1 MATTSTIPPM
11 KAPAIPTVPGAL
23 PVLGHALQLLRD
35 PLGFVRGLPRHG
47 ELVRVRLG
55 THPVVVVCD
64 PELTR
69 RLLLDDRSFDKVG
82 PIYQRSQDVVGDGLA
97 GCPHSRH
104 RRQRRLCQPSFHP
117 HRIPEYA
124 PHFTAAADHRIGTW
138 QDGQLIDVSRELM
151 TMTMRSSV
159 SAMFAAELPTE
170 VEQLLLTDLTTLL
183 NGSFRQIVS
192 PALLN
197 QLPTRANQR
206 YQLAT
211 ERFGR
216 TLREIIGHH
225 RTDRTGPADLLSSLL
240 GAVDPED
247 PDGQAVLT
255 DHEISDQLRTFFVA
269 GTETTAATLGWALH
283 LLSRHPRVQSALQAE
298 ADAVLAGSLPTAAD
312 LPALRTTA
320 NVITETLRLYPPAWM
335 LTRETTQPVELGG
348 HAFPTATQVA
358 WSPYL
363 LHHRP
368 DFYPEPERFDP
379 ERWSERK
386 PDRTTFLP
394 FGSGPRKCIGDQFAL
409 TQATLA
415 LAMLAARWQ
424 FTPVAGPPVKPVAK
438 STLTPRGLRLRV
450 TRR

>member
-1 MATTSTIPPM
+1 MATTSTIPPK
-11 KAPAIPTVPGAL
+11 KASAIPTAPGAL

-35 PLGFVRGLPRHG
+35 PLDFVCGLARYG

-55 THPVVVVCD
+55 NHPVVVVCD

-69 RLLLDDRSFDKVG
+69 RLLLDDRTFDKVG
-82 PIYQRSQDVVGDGLA
+82 PIYQRSRDVVGTGLA
-97 GCPHSRH
+97 GCPHSGH

-124 PHFTAAADHRIGTW
+124 PHFTAAAEHRMASW
-138 QDGQLIDVSRELM
+138 QDGQVIDVSGELM

-159 SAMFAAELPTE
+159 AAMFAAEIPHR
-170 VEQLLLTDLTTLL
+170 VERLLLADLTTLL
-183 NGSFRQIVS
+183 NGSFRQIIS
-192 PALLN
+192 PTVLN
-197 QLPTRANQR
+197 RLPTRANRR

-216 TLREIIGHH
+216 TLREIIDHR
-225 RTDRTGPADLLSSLL
+225 RTDRTGPSDLLASLL
-240 GAVDPED
+240 GAVAPED
-247 PDGQAVLT
+247 PDGRPVLT
-255 DHEISDQLRTFFVA
+255 DQEISDQLRTFFVA

-283 LLSRHPRVQSALQAE
+283 LLSRHPRVQSTLQAE
-298 ADAVLAGSLPTAAD
+298 ADAVLGGSPPTAAD

-320 NVITETLRLYPPAWM
+320 NVVTETLRIYPPAWM
-335 LTRETTQPVELGG
+335 LTRETTRPVVLGG
-348 HAFPTATQVA
+348 HAFPTASTVA

-363 LHHRP
+363 LHHRA

-379 ERWSERK
+379 QRWSDRK
-386 PDRTTFLP
+386 PDRTTFIP
-394 FGSGPRKCIGDQFAL
+394 FGGGPRKCIGDQFAL

-415 LAMLAARWQ
+415 LAALAARWR

-450 TRR
+450 NRR